1 MHTIQL
7 TMPYKKNQPSEA
19 FYMLLDQ
26 KKNNEHK
33 SNEIR
38 DLEPDMFP
46 KIHFGLSQTKK
57 APET

>member
-7 TMPYKKNQPSEA
+7 TMPYKKKQPTEA
-19 FYMLLDQ
+19 FYMLPDQ

-38 DLEPDMFP
+38 DLESDMFP